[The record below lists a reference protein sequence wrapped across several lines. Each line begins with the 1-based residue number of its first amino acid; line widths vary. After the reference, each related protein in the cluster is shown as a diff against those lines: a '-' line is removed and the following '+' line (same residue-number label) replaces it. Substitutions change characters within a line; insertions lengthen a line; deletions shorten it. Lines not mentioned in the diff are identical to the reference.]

1 MAQESK
7 PTELEL
13 LIPRRQ
19 AMDMQVILVLCLITF
34 IMGMVVGVSLSRPIV
49 H

>member
-1 MAQESK
+1 
-7 PTELEL
+7 
-13 LIPRRQ
+13 
-19 AMDMQVILVLCLITF
+19 MDMQVIIILCLITF